1 MFRGAT
7 VPVTWLRI
15 LDSWRT
21 CVEAE
26 KKLVLQVE
34 IESLPER

>member
-15 LDSWRT
+15 LDAWRP

-26 KKLVLQVE
+26 NEFALKVE